1 VQRAQLF
8 FYLGAREERREGEQ
22 VLLTWALGPSAIKIM
37 VKAMFWRPCRSPKL
51 QVFANSGITISW

>member
-22 VLLTWALGPSAIKIM
+22 VLLTWALGPSAIKERMSLRYIN
-37 VKAMFWRPCRSPKL
+37 L
-51 QVFANSGITISW
+51 